1 MDIQLKEQKVVELM
15 CINSLVNTDFEKK
28 TIHMVKKFLNKLRKI
43 RDIFWMIHSQGYKV
57 LELVKL
63 VVKAKS

>member
-1 MDIQLKEQKVVELM
+1 M
-15 CINSLVNTDFEKK
+15 CINNLVNTDFEKKK

-63 VVKAKS
+63 LVKGKS